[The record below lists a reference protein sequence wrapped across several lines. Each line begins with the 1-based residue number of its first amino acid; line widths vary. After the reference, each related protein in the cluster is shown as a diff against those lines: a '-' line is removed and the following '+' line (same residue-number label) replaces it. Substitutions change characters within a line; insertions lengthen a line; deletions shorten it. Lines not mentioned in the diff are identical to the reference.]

1 MSTLVIQLPSRQ
13 RLSSHSPVATEGEGS
28 GLATEYE
35 FVTTPDGLMLQLQ
48 GGAAASLLPKA
59 NTVIAVLGDA
69 DVSWHRITLP
79 KAPAARLR
87 AALVGVLED
96 ALLEDAEAV
105 HLAVAP
111 QASAGQPTWVAA
123 VDRRWL
129 RNELAALEKADVFVD
144 RVVPMAWPDDPPI
157 GHFAEIEPNGDNAR
171 STHGIALNWAH
182 ADGVASVRLQGGL
195 ARALVPN
202 PAPAGTRWSATPG
215 AASAA
220 EQWLGGPVPVMPPG
234 ERLLQ
239 AARSLWNL
247 RQFDL
252 TQRTRGARA
261 LRDSLRKFFSPEW
274 RPVRIGVLVLA
285 AAQIVGLNLW
295 ALHQRSAID
304 GKRAEMRA
312 IAKQAF
318 PRVSDLDIQRDPAL
332 VVARETQSLR
342 TQAGKPGDSDFET
355 LLQAA
360 ASAWPGDRPA
370 AENLRFEP
378 GRLNFSANG
387 WSDAQIEQF
396 RSLLRPGGW
405 QVDAS
410 EGRLTLSRAAIRSP
424 GGAL

>member
-13 RLSSHSPVATEGEGS
+13 RLSSRSPAGSESGGS

-35 FVTTPDGLMLQLQ
+35 FVTTPDGLMMQLQ
-48 GGAAASLLPKA
+48 GGTAASLLPKA
-59 NTVIAVLGDA
+59 NTVVAVLGDA

-79 KAPAARLR
+79 KAPAARMR
-87 AALVGVLED
+87 AALVGVLEE

-111 QASAGQPTWVAA
+111 QASAGQPTWIAA

-129 RNELAALEKADVFVD
+129 RNELAVLEKADVFVD

-157 GHFAEIEPNGDNAR
+157 GHFAEIENGENNR

-220 EQWLGGPVPVMPPG
+220 EQWLGGPVAVMPPG

-261 LRDSLRKFFSPEW
+261 LRDWLRRFFSPEW

-285 AAQIVGLNLW
+285 VAQILGLNLW

-304 GKRAEMRA
+304 AKRAQMRSL
-312 IAKQAF
+312 AKQAF
-318 PRVSDLDIQRDPAL
+318 PRVNDLDIQRDPML
-332 VVARETQSLR
+332 VVARETQTLR

-387 WSDAQIEQF
+387 WTDAQIEQF

-410 EGRLTLSRAAIRSP
+410 EGRLTLSRAVNRGS

>member
-1 MSTLVIQLPSRQ
+1 MSTLVIQLPSRR
-13 RLSSHSPVATEGEGS
+13 RLSSRSLNAAESGGS
-28 GLATEYE
+28 DLATEYSY
-35 FVTTPDGLMLQLQ
+35 VTTPDGLLLQLQ
-48 GGAAASLLPKA
+48 GTCAASLLPKA
-59 NTVIAVLGDA
+59 STVVAVVADS

-96 ALLEDAEAV
+96 ALLDDAETV

-111 QASAGQPTWVAA
+111 QASAGQPTWIAA

-157 GHFAEIEPNGDNAR
+157 GHFADIESGAGEH
-171 STHGIALNWAH
+171 SSQGIALNWAH
-182 ADGVASVRLQGGL
+182 ADGVASIRLQGGL
-195 ARALVPN
+195 ARALIPN
-202 PAPAGTRWSATPG
+202 PTPPDTRWSASPG

-261 LRDSLRKFFSPEW
+261 LRDSLRRFFSPEW
-274 RPVRIGVLVLA
+274 RPVRIGVLVLV

-295 ALHQRSAID
+295 AWHQSSAID
-304 GKRAEMRA
+304 GKRTEMRRL
-312 IAKQAF
+312 AKEAF

-332 VVARETQSLR
+332 VVARETQTLR

-410 EGRLTLSRAAIRSP
+410 EGRLTLSRSTTRGP

>member
-13 RLSSHSPVATEGEGS
+13 RLSSRSPAGSESGGS

-35 FVTTPDGLMLQLQ
+35 FVTTPDGLMMQLQ
-48 GGAAASLLPKA
+48 GGTAASLLPKA
-59 NTVIAVLGDA
+59 NTVVAVLGDA

-79 KAPAARLR
+79 KAPAARMR
-87 AALVGVLED
+87 AALVGVLEE

-111 QASAGQPTWVAA
+111 QASAGQPTWIAA

-129 RNELAALEKADVFVD
+129 RNELAVLEKADVFVD

-157 GHFAEIEPNGDNAR
+157 GHFAEIENGENNR

-220 EQWLGGPVPVMPPG
+220 EQWLGGPVAVMPPG

-261 LRDSLRKFFSPEW
+261 LRDSLRRFFSPEW

-285 AAQIVGLNLW
+285 VAQILGLNLW

-304 GKRAEMRA
+304 AKRAQMRSL
-312 IAKQAF
+312 AKQAF
-318 PRVSDLDIQRDPAL
+318 PRVNDLDIQRDPML
-332 VVARETQSLR
+332 VVARETQTLR

-387 WSDAQIEQF
+387 WTDAQIEQF

-410 EGRLTLSRAAIRSP
+410 EGRLTLSRAVNRGS